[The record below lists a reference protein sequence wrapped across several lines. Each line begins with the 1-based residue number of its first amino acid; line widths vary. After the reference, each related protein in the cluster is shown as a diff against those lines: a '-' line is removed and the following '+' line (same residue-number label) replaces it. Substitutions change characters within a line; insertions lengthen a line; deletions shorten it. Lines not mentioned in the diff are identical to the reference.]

1 MANAPKAYTMPEPKI
16 ERVDRRRVRTRAAL
30 LRAGQELFAER
41 SVDGVSIDDIV
52 AAAQVAKGSFYNHF
66 PDKEALAKE
75 LSDVARSS
83 IEAVAAKLSVG
94 VADPAE
100 RLARALCA
108 FARHAAE
115 NPVGAGSML
124 RLFHGAGI
132 PDFPM
137 NRGVRAEVHAGIS
150 GGRFGGLSVESGVLL
165 TVGVA
170 QILVARIIEQAN
182 SRDEAARLA
191 RELVFGVLRGL
202 GLESVSAKAI
212 AAKAAADIFAG
223 PSPPG

>member
-1 MANAPKAYTMPEPKI
+1 MKNVIMSEPKI
-16 ERVDRRRVRTRAAL
+16 ERMDRRRVRTRAAL

-66 PDKEALAKE
+66 ADKDALAKE
-75 LSDVARSS
+75 LSEAARTS
-83 IEAVAAKLSVG
+83 IEAMAAVLSAG

-100 RLARALCA
+100 RIARALCG
-108 FARHAAE
+108 FARRAVE
-115 NPVGAGSML
+115 NPVGVGATL
-124 RLFHGAGI
+124 RLFHSASI

-137 NRGVRAEVHAGIS
+137 NKGVRAEVHAGITA
-150 GGRFGGLSVESGVLL
+150 GRFAGLSVESGVLL

-170 QILVARIIEQAN
+170 QILVARIIEQEVTATQ
-182 SRDEAARLA
+182 AAALS

-202 GLESVSAKAI
+202 GLETPSAKAI

-223 PSPPG
+223 PSPAG